1 MTEVLY
7 EVHYIRYC
15 SLTELLGKH
24 MATRKFKGI
33 TRQEVVEKSVAGWMM
48 RIQRQKVLTQEYF
61 SDGVY
66 GSKNKA
72 RIAAEARYQELVK
85 KLPPPTAQGDSKS
98 VRNTSGKVGVRLSV
112 AKGRMEDSTDL
123 HSYVAFWRIDGVDYT
138 IQFACK
144 KYGKRGA
151 FKRAAIA
158 RDKQTCDRDAI
169 EKEFKRS
176 K

>member
-1 MTEVLY
+1 
-7 EVHYIRYC
+7 
-15 SLTELLGKH
+15 

-33 TRQEVVEKSVAGWMM
+33 TRQEVAEKSAAGWMM
-48 RIQRQKVLTQEYF
+48 RIQRQKILTQEYF
-61 SDGVY
+61 ADGTY

-98 VRNTSGKVGVRLSV
+98 VRNTSGKVGVRLSIT
-112 AKGRMEDSTDL
+112 KGRFKDSQDL
-123 HSYVAFWRIDGVDYT
+123 ESYVAFWRVEGVDHT
-138 IQFACK
+138 IQFACL
-144 KYGKRGA
+144 KYGKRAA
-151 FKRAAIA
+151 FKRASIA
-158 RDKQTCDRDAI
+158 RDKQTTDRDAI